1 MPDISLI
8 PEVLYD
14 PLQPYQWIY
23 DNLPLENI
31 LLRQDMINSA
41 VDVNSDILVDSIGT
55 AGTLSN
61 RLDVSLEDNGY
72 LKVSAINVA
81 DHDIAFHTDG
91 VRTLT
96 ASDISIIDPLD
107 VYQLPSIVSFIRML
121 GAERDKLLLV
131 SDEATSLRLQLFTED
146 ISNTV
151 LFDDEIVELVDTDTI
166 TWEIEEPNKIKARMA
181 FPSAAAHEHNY
192 DLTPVHAN
200 IPTPDYTN
208 YKTTSASTPYM
219 EDSLRVYINGIRLN
233 EDDLVYVPSAAAS
246 PTFSQLKFTGNY
258 SAGTFALSSA
268 ITVADVIKIDFD
280 VSLV

>member
-1 MPDISLI
+1 MPNISLI

-31 LLRQDMINSA
+31 LLRQRLINSA
-41 VDVNSDILVDSIGT
+41 VDVNAEILVDGQGT

-61 RLDVSLEDNGY
+61 RLNQSLEDNGY
-72 LKVSAINVA
+72 LKISAINVA
-81 DHDIAFHTDG
+81 DHNVAFHADG

-96 ASDISIIDPLD
+96 SSDISLIDPLD
-107 VYQLPSIVSFIRML
+107 VYQLPSIVSFVRML

-146 ISNTV
+146 ISSTI

-181 FPSAAAHEHNY
+181 FPSSAAHSHSYN
-192 DLTPVHAN
+192 LTPVHAN
-200 IPTPDYTN
+200 IVTPDYTN
-208 YKTTSASTPYM
+208 YKTTSASTTFV
-219 EDSLRVYINGIRLN
+219 ENSLRVYVNGVSIN
-233 EDDLVYVPSAAAS
+233 EDDLVYVPSAAVS
-246 PTFSQLKFTGNY
+246 PTFSQLKFTESNTT
-258 SAGTFALSSA
+258 GTFALSSA
-268 ITVADVIKIDFD
+268 ITAADVIKIDFD

>member
-1 MPDISLI
+1 MPNISLI

-31 LLRQDMINSA
+31 LLRQELINTA
-41 VDVNSDILVDSIGT
+41 VDINTNILVDSIGT

-61 RLDVSLEDNGY
+61 RLNQSLEDSGY
-72 LKVSAINVA
+72 LKISAIDVS
-81 DHDIAFHTDG
+81 DHNIAFHADG

-96 ASDISIIDPLD
+96 ASDISLIDPLD
-107 VYQLPSIVSFIRML
+107 VYQLPSIVPFVRML
-121 GAERDKLLLV
+121 EAERDKLLLV

-166 TWEIEEPNKIKARMA
+166 SWEIEEPNKIKARMT
-181 FPSAAAHEHNY
+181 FPSSAAHSHNY
-192 DLTPVHAN
+192 NLTPVHAN
-200 IPTPDYTN
+200 IVTPDYIN
-208 YKTTSASTPYM
+208 YKTTSVSTVYV
-219 EDSLRVYINGIRLN
+219 ENSLRVYINGARLN

-246 PTFSQLKFTGNY
+246 PTFTQLKFTENF
-258 SAGTFALSSA
+258 SAGTFALSGA
-268 ITVADVIKIDFD
+268 ITAADVIKIDFD
-280 VSLV
+280 ISLV

>member
-8 PEVLYD
+8 PEVRYD

-31 LLRQDMINSA
+31 LLRQELINTA
-41 VDVNSDILVDSIGT
+41 VDINTNILVNSIGT
-55 AGTLSN
+55 SGTLSN
-61 RLDVSLEDNGY
+61 RLNQSLEDNGY
-72 LKVSAINVA
+72 LKISAIDIA
-81 DHDIAFHTDG
+81 DHNIAFHSDG
-91 VRTLT
+91 FRTLT
-96 ASDISIIDPLD
+96 PSDISLIDPLN
-107 VYQLPSIVSFIRML
+107 VYQLSNIVPFVRML

-131 SDEATSLRLQLFTED
+131 SDEATSLRLQLYTD

-181 FPSAAAHEHNY
+181 FPSSAAHSHNY
-192 DLTPVHAN
+192 NLTPVHAN
-200 IPTPDYTN
+200 MVTPDYIN
-208 YKTTSASTPYM
+208 YRTTSVSTAFV
-219 EDSLRVYINGIRLN
+219 EDSLRVYVNGVRLN

-246 PTFSQLKFTGNY
+246 PTFSQLRFTGNN

-268 ITVADVIKIDFD
+268 ITAADVIKIDFD
-280 VSLV
+280 ISLV

>member
-1 MPDISLI
+1 MPNISLI

-31 LLRQDMINSA
+31 LLRQELINTA
-41 VDVNSDILVDSIGT
+41 VDINTNILVDSIGT

-61 RLDVSLEDNGY
+61 RLNQSLEDSGY
-72 LKVSAINVA
+72 LKISAIDVS
-81 DHDIAFHTDG
+81 DHNIAFHADG

-96 ASDISIIDPLD
+96 ASDISLIDPLD
-107 VYQLPSIVSFIRML
+107 VYQLPSIVPFVRML
-121 GAERDKLLLV
+121 EAERDKLLLV

-166 TWEIEEPNKIKARMA
+166 SWEIEEPNKIKARMT
-181 FPSAAAHEHNY
+181 FPSSAAHSHNY
-192 DLTPVHAN
+192 NLTPVHAN
-200 IPTPDYTN
+200 IVTPDYIN
-208 YKTTSASTPYM
+208 YKTTSVSTVYV
-219 EDSLRVYINGIRLN
+219 ENSLRVYINGVRLN

-246 PTFSQLKFTGNY
+246 PTFTQLKFTENF
-258 SAGTFALSSA
+258 SAGTFALSGA
-268 ITVADVIKIDFD
+268 ITAADVIKIDFD
-280 VSLV
+280 ISLV

>member
-31 LLRQDMINSA
+31 LLRQGLINSA
-41 VDVNSDILVDSIGT
+41 VDVNTNILVDSIGT

-61 RLDVSLEDNGY
+61 RLNQSLEDSGY
-72 LKVSAINVA
+72 LKISAINVA
-81 DHDIAFHTDG
+81 DHDIAFHADS
-91 VRTLT
+91 VRALT
-96 ASDISIIDPLD
+96 ASDISLIDPLD
-107 VYQLPSIVSFIRML
+107 VYQLPSIVSFVRML

-181 FPSAAAHEHNY
+181 FSSAAAHSHNY
-192 DLTPVHAN
+192 NLTPVHAN
-200 IPTPDYTN
+200 LVTPDYIN
-208 YKTTSASTPYM
+208 YKTTSVSTAFV
-219 EDSLRVYINGIRLN
+219 EDSLRVYVNGVRLN

-246 PTFSQLKFTGNY
+246 PTFSQLRFTGNN

-268 ITVADVIKIDFD
+268 ITAADVIKIDFD